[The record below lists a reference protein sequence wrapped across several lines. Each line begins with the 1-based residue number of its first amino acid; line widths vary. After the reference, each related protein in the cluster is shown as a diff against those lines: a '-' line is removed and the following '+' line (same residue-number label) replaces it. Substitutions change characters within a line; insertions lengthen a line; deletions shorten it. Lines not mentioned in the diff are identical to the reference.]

1 MTLTAPTSGVYG
13 GVLVFQD
20 RLANVGATNTLN
32 GGASTKLVG
41 AIYTAAQELS
51 INGGSGFG
59 QQSQLMPIVADQVKF
74 SGSTTA
80 KADVTGFNMAAP
92 LPQFS
97 SEAMLTD

>member
-1 MTLTAPTSGVYG
+1 
-13 GVLVFQD
+13 
-20 RLANVGATNTLN
+20 
-32 GGASTKLVG
+32 
-41 AIYTAAQELS
+41 
-51 INGGSGFG
+51 
-59 QQSQLMPIVADQVKF
+59 MPIVADQVKF